1 MKTERGWASKAV
13 SGGVCALFA
22 VAGPYIFAGNDQPKG
37 EVPAN
42 APPVFKTDIQPFFA
56 KNCFGCHNAKM
67 NTGGLNLQ
75 AYESA
80 DSVLEDR
87 DKWEMVLQKLKT
99 GEMPPK
105 GLPRPKPA
113 DVQTVTGWIKGEFDR
128 ADSHAK
134 PEPGRVTARRLN
146 RAEYNNTIRDLLAV
160 DIHPADG
167 FPQDDSGYGFDDIG
181 DVLSLSPVL
190 MEKYL
195 AAAEQVSHAALFGP
209 PVLKP
214 TLVRLQAGSRKIA
227 PVYTPPTEYDL
238 SGLSLPNAVH
248 ANYRFPVE
256 GEYLLKIALSGSRP
270 QGSEPVQVALW
281 LDGRQIRSF
290 EFDWAASGAPPTDD
304 DQQDLTARS
313 FEFRTKISAGEHW
326 LAASVLHLYD
336 GLPPA
341 FGGPNPSKRPIPVAE
356 FVPPKDAS
364 PERIEK
370 LRKKW
375 EERRSEKKRANGA
388 SVGRIDVVGPYNQ
401 VTGPDL
407 ASLKKI
413 YVCGHLDGHHRPAC
427 ARKIVSNLA
436 HRAFR
441 RPVSPEEVDRYM
453 RLFQET
459 QKNGDGFADGID
471 LALQAI
477 LVSPDFLFRI
487 EHANGSSG
495 PQSASNSH
503 NPSLVRSSLNVPATA
518 HPVNAYELA
527 SRLSYFL
534 WSSMPDDELMRCGER
549 GTLRKPEILTAQV
562 NRMLRDPKSVA
573 LAENF
578 GGQWLEFR
586 ALESAEPDRDLFPDF
601 DEYLRISMQKET
613 VLFIQS
619 IMREDRSILDF
630 LNGKYTFLNER
641 LAKFYGIAGVKGPEF
656 RRVDLSDNPERG
668 GVLGQGSVLTV
679 SSYATRTSPVLRGK
693 WILENFLNDPPPP
706 PPPGVPN
713 LDVAEVGTSIS
724 LRQQMEKHRSNPMCA
739 SCHQRMDPM
748 GFSLENYNAIGQWR
762 TRDGKFDIDSAG
774 VFPDGRSFKGPD
786 GLKQTLLSDPDTF
799 ARCVTEKLLTY
810 ALGRGLER
818 YDRPTV
824 QSIVRQISGD
834 DYRFSKLVLS
844 IVNSLPFQMQNER
857 TGKQGKNDDHHT

>member
-1 MKTERGWASKAV
+1 
-13 SGGVCALFA
+13 
-22 VAGPYIFAGNDQPKG
+22 
-37 EVPAN
+37 
-42 APPVFKTDIQPFFA
+42 
-56 KNCFGCHNAKM
+56 M

-75 AYESA
+75 AYTDA
-80 DSVLEDR
+80 ASVLNDR
-87 DKWEMVLQKLKT
+87 DKWELVLEKLKT

-113 DVQTVTGWIKGEFDR
+113 DVQAVTGWIQGEFDL

-181 DVLSLSPVL
+181 DVLSVSPVL

-195 AAAEQVSHAALFGP
+195 AAAEQVSHTALFGP
-209 PVLKP
+209 PALKP
-214 TLVRLQAGSRKIA
+214 TLIRLQSHNRKIA
-227 PVYTPPTEYDL
+227 PVYTPPADYDL
-238 SGLSLPNAVH
+238 SGLSLPNAFH
-248 ANYRFPVE
+248 ATYRFPVE
-256 GEYLLKIALSGSRP
+256 GEYLLKVVLSGSRP
-270 QGSEPVQVALW
+270 QGSEPIQIALW
-281 LDGRQIRSF
+281 LDGRQIRTF

-304 DQQDLTARS
+304 DQQDFTART
-313 FEFRTKISAGEHW
+313 FEFRTRVPAGEHW
-326 LAASVLHLYD
+326 LAGSILHLYD
-336 GLPPA
+336 GLPPT
-341 FGGPNPSKRPIPVAE
+341 FGGPNPSKRPVPVAE
-356 FVPPKDAS
+356 FTPPKDAT

-370 LRKKW
+370 LKKRF
-375 EERRSEKKRANGA
+375 EERQSEKKRANGV
-388 SVGRIDVVGPYNQ
+388 SVGHIDVVGPYNQ
-401 VTGPDL
+401 VKGPDL

-413 YVCGHLDGHHRPAC
+413 YICDHLDGHHRPAC
-427 ARKIVSNLA
+427 ARKVVANLA
-436 HRAFR
+436 QRAFR
-441 RPVSPEEVDRYM
+441 RPVTSKEVDRYLQ
-453 RLFQET
+453 LFREA
-459 QKNGDGFADGID
+459 QKDGDSFADGID

-487 EHANGSSG
+487 EQAPAS
-495 PQSASNSH
+495 QSAAASH
-503 NPSLVRSSLNVPATA
+503 NATLVRSSLAMPATA
-518 HPVNAYELA
+518 HPISDYELA

-534 WSSMPDDELMRCGER
+534 WSSMPDDELMHCAER
-549 GTLRKPEILTAQV
+549 GTLRKPAVLAAQV
-562 NRMLRDPKSVA
+562 NRMLRDPKSGA

-601 DEYLRISMQKET
+601 DEYLRMSMQKET
-613 VLFIQS
+613 VLFIKS
-619 IMREDRSILDF
+619 IIEENRSILDF

-641 LAKFYGIAGVKGPEF
+641 LAKLYGIPGIKGPEF
-656 RRVDLSDNPERG
+656 RRVDLTGNPERG
-668 GVLGQGSVLTV
+668 GVLGQASVLTV

-724 LRQQMEKHRSNPMCA
+724 LRQQMEKHRANPMCA

-824 QSIVRQISGD
+824 QSIVHRISAD
-834 DYRFSKLVLS
+834 DYRFSSLVLS
-844 IVNSLPFQMQNER
+844 IVNSMPFQMQNER